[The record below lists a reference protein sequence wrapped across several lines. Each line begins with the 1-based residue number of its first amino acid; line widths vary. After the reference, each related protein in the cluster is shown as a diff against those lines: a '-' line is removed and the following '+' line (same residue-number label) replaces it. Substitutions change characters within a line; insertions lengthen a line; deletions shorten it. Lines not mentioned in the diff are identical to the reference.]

1 MLYGGRGGRS
11 FAGIGFSEITM
22 NDAEYLNTLLG
33 YLPPPQFR
41 AFVQAEFNYCLP
53 LFDDQTPYKVQREAF
68 SAALSQIDVGRR
80 QQMNEQAESILLLSD
95 EVGQQVLEGFAR
107 DLGDKARYWQLTA
120 LPDQY
125 QRALWLYTHE
135 RSVFNDA
142 LQTRQADIVRNNL
155 TCYAGFTAPKHL
167 PVLDNREARARL
179 QEELAQHLDCP
190 ATAVAIHIFKRL
202 RLDPAENAV
211 VDIIHIRIY
220 HNKLPILVNCVHN
233 GRLVSRR
240 IMRAEMSHIT
250 YEPAN
255 GHLEVATQSSVN
267 REYLA
272 HLVLRVLLPT
282 AEAASTHSTHSTHS
296 TSEESEGACLALKHY
311 DFQRLSTPTVFDV
324 SEEPIAHMKVIELGY
339 SDFANRTFLIKINY
353 QDSDDIFTASKALIS
368 PIFDFS
374 QYPLNYAKLAVRL
387 KRTERERGRVISII
401 LRGDNECTI
410 KSKHDQD
417 RVLCDRLLHKWR
429 LIKDRKERVSSAH
442 GYVAA

>member
-1 MLYGGRGGRS
+1 
-11 FAGIGFSEITM
+11 M

-53 LFDDQTPYKVQREAF
+53 LLDDQTPYKAQRQAF
-68 SAALSQIDVGRR
+68 SAALSQVEFSRR

-95 EVGQQVLEGFAR
+95 EVGQQVLGGFAR
-107 DLGDKARYWQLTA
+107 EQGDASRYRQFTA

-125 QRALWLYTHE
+125 QRALWLYTQE
-135 RSVFNDA
+135 RSLFNDA
-142 LQTRQADIVRNNL
+142 LQTRQADIVRQNFA
-155 TCYAGFTAPKHL
+155 CYAGFIAPKNV
-167 PVLDNREARARL
+167 PVLDNREARTRL
-179 QEELAQHLDCP
+179 QEELAHHLGCP
-190 ATAVAIHIFKRL
+190 TTAVAIQIFKRL
-202 RLDPAENAV
+202 QSDTEENAA
-211 VDIIHIRIY
+211 VDIIHIRIH
-220 HNKLPILVNCVHN
+220 HNTLPIMVDCVHD
-233 GRLVSRR
+233 GTLVSRR
-240 IMRAEMSHIT
+240 IIRAEMSHIT

-282 AEAASTHSTHSTHS
+282 TLPTAENPSAHSPPAAPGGTRL
-296 TSEESEGACLALKHY
+296 GLKHY
-311 DFQRLSTPTVFDV
+311 DYQRLSTPTLFDV
-324 SEEPIAHMKVIELGY
+324 SEEPIAYTKVIELGY

-353 QDSDDIFTASKALIS
+353 QDADDIFTASKSLIN

-387 KRTERERGRVISII
+387 KRTGRERGRMISII

-417 RVLCDRLLHKWR
+417 RALCDRLLHKWR
-429 LIKDRKERVSSAH
+429 LIKDRKDRVSSAH
-442 GYVAA
+442 DYVAA